1 MNGLLSKI
9 KALVGI
15 GHAET
20 KPCEEIPPKNMTEVI
35 DRLPESFHKYMRE
48 ELPYRRAA
56 ALAFIVLVLGLGAP
70 LWYRTTSTYRAP
82 FDTFPKDQL
91 IPLTIQVHLAVTNT
105 SIESDLSSVVQLV
118 LPKLQEGEVKSPLTI
133 QWKILMDGV
142 RDLHSLETDHS
153 LSSDSLG
160 VYIAFVPPEQWTHF
174 SAVNVFLSRNRWIFV
189 QYTSD
194 KEKLVERVQSLIWE
208 VLVDV
213 PHLNAIVK
221 RDMRERLQPWQI
233 AALSPSHQKR
243 LVWDSA
249 PLSMNYIVQVIHVH
263 DNASPAT
270 FQSDNLMQI
279 IEVFAK
285 RLRNV
290 THIELSSEHL
300 WDFEVSN
307 FLEADVQG
315 RRTLSHEGMERLL
328 KEIDSQLQS
337 VESPFPVLKL
347 IIIELDYPVVM
358 LDSFGEDSRGAAVA
372 SWGAVVPRIGN
383 GETQENAQPAARLLA
398 ALRIL
403 LGVDSELPST
413 WKRATVPL
421 TVWETDR
428 MRLRAILDNA
438 MRAMSAVRALKAL
451 TVKITN
457 VVIGDDVAA
466 RANQAVQLVREGL
479 QNPEAPLLDKI
490 TSGRFLADE
499 ALSHPSL
506 LAMLYFPK
514 DQTMAVYLPIM
525 LPTLIPLFGSI
536 IALSKWALG
545 WS

>member
-1 MNGLLSKI
+1 MQQRLERSFKLAFGFLF
-9 KALVGI
+9 ALEVY
-15 GHAET
+15 H
-20 KPCEEIPPKNMTEVI
+20 EI
-35 DRLPESFHKYMRE
+35 YMRE

-91 IPLTIQVHLAVTNT
+91 IPLTIQYV
-105 SIESDLSSVVQLV
+105 SSLGSSRGDKHHAAC
-118 LPKLQEGEVKSPLTI
+118 PAEASRRRSEVATDHPVEDF
-133 QWKILMDGV
+133 DGWCE
-142 RDLHSLETDHS
+142 HSSLIACERKTDHS

-263 DNASPAT
+263 DNNPKSGIHLALKWALLGRFSRNCLKMNCICNVLH
-270 FQSDNLMQI
+270 FQ
-279 IEVFAK
+279 
-285 RLRNV
+285 
-290 THIELSSEHL
+290 LSSEHL

-328 KEIDSQLQS
+328 KEKLT
-337 VESPFPVLKL
+337 LKL
-347 IIIELDYPVVM
+347 NPLAA
-358 LDSFGEDSRGAAVA
+358 LKNHFQGEDSRGAAVA
-372 SWGAVVPRIGN
+372 SWGAVVPRI
-383 GETQENAQPAARLLA
+383 A

-479 QNPEAPLLDKI
+479 QNPEAP
-490 TSGRFLADE
+490 GRFLADE